1 MSTPNAILLAQ
12 GDEVLTGRT
21 VDTNSGWLAERLT
34 DLGVRVHRI
43 EAVGDRQADI
53 RATVLRALG
62 DADLVISTGGLG
74 PTDDDLTAA
83 AVADALNLPLAEN
96 ADALASMQRIF
107 TQHGYQLSAVNRKQA
122 LLPQGASV
130 LENRWGT
137 APGFS
142 VTLAGATGFFL
153 PGVPRE
159 MRAFWQHHLDPW
171 VRAQLDTVP
180 ALLVTLR
187 CMGVPES
194 RAQELLTGLAL
205 PDGVALGYRS
215 LDPEIQIKLRVPAD
229 LQTEPLIA
237 AVRERLGAGVF
248 GVDSGSL
255 AHVVG
260 ASLAE
265 RGETL
270 ATAESCTGGQISALV
285 TAVAGS
291 SRYFIEGACVYA
303 NSAKVRTCGVEP
315 ADLAAHGAVSETVAR
330 ALAEGIR
337 ARAGSTYGIGTT
349 GIAGPDGG
357 TEHKPVGTVHLAL
370 ATPIGTVHRRLR
382 VPGGRPRVTQRAASA
397 GLDLLRRHLQ
407 GVLTSFDDLPSSTTP
422 SHDSHGAPNAS

>member
-1 MSTPNAILLAQ
+1 MPPATAILLAQ

-34 DLGVRVHRI
+34 DLGVHVHRI
-43 EAVGDRQADI
+43 EAVGDRRADI
-53 RATVLRALG
+53 RSTVLRSLA

-83 AVADALNLPLAEN
+83 AVADALGVALVQDPA
-96 ADALASMQRIF
+96 ALASMERLF
-107 TQHGYQLSAVNRKQA
+107 TEHGYRLSAVNRKQA
-122 LLPQGASV
+122 LLPQGAHV

-142 VTLAGATGFFL
+142 VTHSGATGFFL

-171 VRAQLDTVP
+171 VRSRLDTVP
-180 ALLVTLR
+180 PRLVTLR
-187 CMGVPES
+187 CMGLPES
-194 RAQELLTGLAL
+194 RAQEKLNGLDL
-205 PDGVALGYRS
+205 PDGVTLGFRS
-215 LDPEIQIKLRVPAD
+215 LDPEIQVKLRLPATLAGD
-229 LQTEPLIA
+229 DLIA
-237 AVRERLGAGVF
+237 TVRDRLGAGVF
-248 GVDSGSL
+248 CVDGGSL
-255 AHVVG
+255 AQVVG
-260 ASLAE
+260 TALAE

-285 TAVAGS
+285 TAVPGS
-291 SRYFIEGACVYA
+291 SRYFLEGACVYA
-303 NSAKVRTCGVEP
+303 NAAKVRTCGVDP
-315 ADLAAHGAVSETVAR
+315 ALLASHGAVSEPVAR
-330 ALAEGIR
+330 ALADGIR

-357 TEHKPVGTVHLAL
+357 SDHKPVGTVHLAL
-370 ATPIGTVHRRLR
+370 ATPTGTVHRRIR
-382 VPGGRPRVTQRAASA
+382 VPGGRQRVTQRAASA

-407 GVLTSFDDLPSSTTP
+407 GVLEPSPTLPYGA
-422 SHDSHGAPNAS
+422 SHAS